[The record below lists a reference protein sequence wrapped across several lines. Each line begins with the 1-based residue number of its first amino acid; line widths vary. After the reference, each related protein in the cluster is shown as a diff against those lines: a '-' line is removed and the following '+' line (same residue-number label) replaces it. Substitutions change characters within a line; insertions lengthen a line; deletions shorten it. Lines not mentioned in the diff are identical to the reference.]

1 MKMLTL
7 VHLSHRVARILGRAG
22 RACPLPGRLAIVF
35 RARVGILSQPQPC
48 LANRMPLNK
57 ENIFLIEAFIGTRM
71 SFTNKKCLF

>member
-1 MKMLTL
+1 MLTL

-22 RACPLPGRLAIVF
+22 RACPPARKAGRHF
-35 RARVGILSQPQPC
+35 QSKGGHLSQPQPC